1 MQTTFV
7 LELEF
12 AQQTYFTQMA
22 DNPTKSTNIAIRN
35 YSINH
40 GYELRAYIMYDK
52 VIAFDET
59 SGSICSEYEVFFN
72 VHIFF
77 SKIVN
82 ETVHLN
88 YAIQVNLHVWFPQL
102 DYHLVTLH
110 LN

>member
-1 MQTTFV
+1 MVRMVVLSNPVELNTIQTTFV

-59 SGSICSEYEVFFN
+59 SGSICSEY
-72 VHIFF
+72 
-77 SKIVN
+77 
-82 ETVHLN
+82 
-88 YAIQVNLHVWFPQL
+88 
-102 DYHLVTLH
+102 
-110 LN
+110 